1 MSDHKKGVR
10 RPKKDSKKFALRDS
24 LRLGSTKV
32 KTELVITILMAV
44 VYAALQLGS
53 ALSENKAALIMTELL
68 FLIFLV
74 LAYLARAD
82 VIAGL
87 KKYEYIMYIF
97 LGLSAVTLLWRLL
110 TTYIIA
116 DTNSFGDASWAL
128 IVGGFNT
135 IVSLIIIA
143 ALIYMESIPL
153 DKIYI
158 KVGDSKGIIM
168 GVVGLILCIL
178 LAIVGAVLLSGGIS
192 LGTDRLAKLIGVVV
206 VFGIACG
213 IYEELWF
220 RGLLLS
226 KIVPILGESSGNI
239 FQAVIFGIFE
249 AMVLLTLIKSSPMMI
264 VFFVLIGAMMG
275 YYWGRATLKTGSLI
289 SSVLLHAGL
298 YILILLPLLAGSLK

>member
-10 RPKKDSKKFALRDS
+10 RPKNDGKKFALRDS
-24 LRLGSTKV
+24 LTLGSTKV

-53 ALSENKAALIMTELL
+53 ALSENKAAMIMTELL

-74 LAYLARAD
+74 LAYLARTD

-97 LGLSAVTLLWRLL
+97 LGLSVVTLLWRLL

-116 DTNSFGDASWAL
+116 DTNSFGNVSWVL
-128 IVGGFNT
+128 IVGGFNA

-143 ALIYMESIPL
+143 ALIYIESIPL
-153 DKIYI
+153 DKIFV

-168 GVVGLILCIL
+168 GIVGFILCL
-178 LAIVGAVLLSGGIS
+178 LFAIVGAFLLSSGIS
-192 LGTDRLAKLIGVVV
+192 LGRLEELIGVVL

-213 IYEELWF
+213 FYEELWF

-226 KIVPILGESSGNI
+226 KVVPILGESSGNI
-239 FQAVIFGIFE
+239 FQAIVFGIFE
-249 AMVLLTLIKSSPMMI
+249 AMVLLALIKSSPMMI
-264 VFFVLIGAMMG
+264 VFFVLIGAMVG
-275 YYWGRATLKTGSLI
+275 FYWGRATLKTGSLL
-289 SSVLLHAGL
+289 SSALLHAGL
-298 YILILLPLLAGSLK
+298 YILILLPLLASSLT